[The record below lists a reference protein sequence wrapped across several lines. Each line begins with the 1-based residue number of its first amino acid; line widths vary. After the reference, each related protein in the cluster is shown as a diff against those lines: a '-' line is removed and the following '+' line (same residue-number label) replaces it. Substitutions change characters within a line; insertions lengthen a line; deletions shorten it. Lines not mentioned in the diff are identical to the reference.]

1 MQYKE
6 VETFLEVVRTRNI
19 TRTAELLYVS
29 QSTVSNRIKSL
40 EEEVGCQL
48 IVRTRGHR
56 IVQLTRQG
64 EEFVQIAARWKDL
77 FDETERLKSSSLST
91 LRIATNESTYYTWIA
106 PFLRTFFL
114 RHPGGKVT
122 VHICDSELSYTLIER
137 NQIDFGFVS
146 FDSARDGILTRCIDR
161 QPLCVIR
168 YSEHPSPAQSLHPSI
183 LDPTKEIRFI
193 GGFFASINAWH
204 ERWFG
209 LDRSC
214 PLEVNTSHGIIP
226 LMEHSD
232 YWAISPIGAALDL
245 AQEMPLQIYRL
256 EESPEDWQIY
266 MLRRREAGPGSIELC
281 RLFEAE
287 LLEYIDKIHSENA
300 AFRGTAKG
308 ENHLE
313 TI

>member
-40 EEEVGCQL
+40 EEEVGCRL

-64 EEFVQIAARWKDL
+64 EEFVQIAARWKEL
-77 FDETERLKSSSLST
+77 FDETERLKSSSLT
-91 LRIATNESTYYTWIA
+91 ALRIASNESTYYTWIV

-114 RHPGGKVT
+114 HHPGGKVT
-122 VHICDSELSYTLIER
+122 VHICDSELVYALIER
-137 NQIDFGFVS
+137 NQIDFGFAS
-146 FDSARDGILTRCIDR
+146 FDSARNGIRSHCIDR

-168 YSEHPSPAQSLHPSI
+168 YSEHPVPEQSLHPSA
-183 LDPTKEIRFI
+183 LDPAKEIRFI
-193 GGFFASINAWH
+193 GGFFASMNTWH
-204 ERWFG
+204 EHWFG

-214 PLEVNTSHGIIP
+214 PLEINTSRGIIP

-232 YWAISPIGAALDL
+232 YWAISPMGVALDL
-245 AQEMPLQIYRL
+245 ARKMPLQIYRL
-256 EESPEDWQIY
+256 EEPPEDWQIY
-266 MLRRREAGPGSIELC
+266 MLRRQGAGPGSIELC
-281 RLFEAE
+281 RLFEKE
-287 LLEYIDKIHSENA
+287 LLEYINNIHSENA
-300 AFRGTAKG
+300 AFCGASKG
-308 ENHLE
+308 ENSLE

>member
-64 EEFVQIAARWKDL
+64 EEFVQIAARWKEL
-77 FDETERLKSSSLST
+77 FDETERLKSSSLT
-91 LRIATNESTYYTWIA
+91 ALRIASNESTYYTWIA

-114 RHPGGKVT
+114 HHPGGKVT
-122 VHICDSELSYTLIER
+122 VHICDSELVYALIER
-137 NQIDFGFVS
+137 NQIDFGFAS
-146 FDSARDGILTRCIDR
+146 FDSARNGIRSRCIDR

-168 YSEHPSPAQSLHPSI
+168 YSEHPVPEQSLHPSA
-183 LDPTKEIRFI
+183 LDPAKEIRFI
-193 GGFFASINAWH
+193 GGFFASMNTWH
-204 ERWFG
+204 EHWFG

-214 PLEVNTSHGIIP
+214 PLEINTSRGIIP

-232 YWAISPIGAALDL
+232 YWAISPMGVALDL
-245 AQEMPLQIYRL
+245 ARKMPLQIYRL
-256 EESPEDWQIY
+256 EEPPEDWQIY
-266 MLRRREAGPGSIELC
+266 MLRRQGAGPGSIELC
-281 RLFEAE
+281 RLFEKE
-287 LLEYIDKIHSENA
+287 LLEYINNIHSENA
-300 AFRGTAKG
+300 AFCGASKG
-308 ENHLE
+308 ENSLE